1 MRMLLHVKFPNEPF
15 NSYVKEGTAGA
26 KIQKI
31 LAELKPEATYFTE
44 TDGRRGGIMIV
55 DLPDASKIP
64 AIAEPW
70 FLAFNATYE
79 LRIAMTPEDLGKSGI
94 DGIGR
99 KWS

>member
-55 DLPDASKIP
+55 DVPDPSKIP

-70 FLAFNATYE
+70 FLAFNATCE

-94 DGIGR
+94 DAIGK